1 MPFNLLTAW
10 KESALPEIL
19 SEHKETK
26 TPFVAQTSFQFDIP
40 PKVIFVKDLHSQKQA
55 RRYGDLPTVTLKSEE
70 QKIYDQAFA
79 KLSSNQNFY
88 NGKQMLL
95 TGVIYDSTSNILY
108 LEAVRVDYVFLVA
121 LEEMKKATVEG
132 SALAHKE
139 FFKTGVL
146 APFISSDD
154 KISIVTRKDKWNLRS
169 VAAGFLECK
178 DARHSLADLI
188 RETASKEADEEFV
201 HDRDG
206 RRRLDFVGLPFI
218 TSVSFRDAIGMG
230 MTPTIEFVAP
240 IRIKQDARFILSVM
254 NQNEASHA
262 HEHVPGSARN
272 VPIDTNGR
280 AMASD
285 FMREKLPGNF
295 LYGPILHA
303 CSIKINP
310 EMLVARR
317 IAEISDSRF
326 FPIGMFRPAPQK
338 ALTDQSA
345 VEVQDRLTTLCPE
358 RPKI

>member
-1 MPFNLLTAW
+1 MPINLLTAW

-19 SEHKETK
+19 SENKETK
-26 TPFVAQTSFQFDIP
+26 VAQTSFQFDIP
-40 PKVIFVKDLHSQKQA
+40 PKVVFVKNLHSQKQA
-55 RRYGDLPTVTLKSEE
+55 RRYGDLPTVILKAEE

-79 KLSSNQNFY
+79 KLSANPNFY

-121 LEEMKKATVEG
+121 LEEMKKAKVEG
-132 SALAHKE
+132 SALAHKD

-146 APFISSDD
+146 APFVSSDD
-154 KISIVTRKDKWNLRS
+154 RVSIVTRKDKWNLRS

-178 DARHSLADLI
+178 DERHSLMDLI

-201 HDRDG
+201 HDRNG
-206 RRRLDFVGLPFI
+206 RRRLDFDGLPFI
-218 TSVSFRDAIGMG
+218 ASISFRDAIGMG

-254 NQNEASHA
+254 NHNEASHA

-272 VPIDTNGR
+272 VPVDLNGR
-280 AMASD
+280 AMASE

-303 CSIKINP
+303 CSSKTNP
-310 EMLVARR
+310 EMPFARR

-326 FPIGMFRPAPQK
+326 YPIGIFKPAPQK
-338 ALTDQSA
+338 ALTDHSA
-345 VEVQDRLTTLCPE
+345 VDFHDRLIALCPE
-358 RPKI
+358 RPKT